1 MRSGYKDL
9 ICLLACAVNGI
20 TPDASAVRA
29 MDIDSIYT
37 LAKAHTLRG
46 CVHIVLEK
54 AGVEDEK
61 FTQAYK
67 KALRKIIYLDIE
79 RGAITEEMEK
89 RGIWY
94 MPLKGALLKDLYPEN
109 GMREMTDIDMLFD
122 ASRAAE
128 MRDIMTA
135 RGYTVESYAKKH
147 HDIYLKPP
155 VLNFEMHTMLFDP
168 DTIFHEY
175 YKDPMRLMVRDEG
188 NKFGYHFSDEDFYI
202 FMLAHEYKH
211 YSRSGT
217 GLRSLL
223 DCYVFM
229 KNKMDTLDMEYVR
242 RQTDELGI
250 TDFEREQRELAFK
263 VFSSEA
269 FPELSKKEQEMLD
282 YFISSNTYGFRS
294 RAADNTIKRYYQSS
308 GDKSRSGFIKARLF
322 PEKEFM
328 ARRYP
333 KLYPCP
339 LLRPLAYI
347 FRWGKGIAVNRVKL
361 TAELKALKRYNK
373 S

>member
-29 MDIDSIYT
+29 MDIDGIYT

-46 CVHIVLEK
+46 CVHTVLEK

-94 MPLKGALLKDLYPEN
+94 MPLKGALLKDLYPET
-109 GMREMTDIDMLFD
+109 GMRKMTDIDLLFD
-122 ASRAAE
+122 A
-128 MRDIMTA
+128 
-135 RGYTVESYAKKH
+135 
-147 HDIYLKPP
+147 
-155 VLNFEMHTMLFDP
+155 
-168 DTIFHEY
+168 
-175 YKDPMRLMVRDEG
+175 
-188 NKFGYHFSDEDFYI
+188 
-202 FMLAHEYKH
+202 
-211 YSRSGT
+211 
-217 GLRSLL
+217 
-223 DCYVFM
+223 
-229 KNKMDTLDMEYVR
+229 
-242 RQTDELGI
+242 
-250 TDFEREQRELAFK
+250 
-263 VFSSEA
+263 
-269 FPELSKKEQEMLD
+269 
-282 YFISSNTYGFRS
+282 S

-333 KLYPCP
+333 KLYPYP

-347 FRWGKGIAVNRVKL
+347 FRWGKGIAVNRVRL